1 MVVKFLNNVLRHEL
15 VRHGGAPIAG
25 YKLAHQGC
33 DFLALRV
40 LLARGHLAALG
51 NPVGVGKESDTF
63 PAQVP
68 GGDTVVPKF
77 HRPGR
82 VSYRAAGPK
91 RGHPQHRVAASW
103 LCPSRLS
110 ATKEFAFMWALSTRG
125 FPTSGVCPVPHVPAA
140 YLLPRPPCTTRSF
153 HLHLPRVL
161 GGVALWILVL
171 CWDRSPVGPTGSR
184 LPQFFHFS
192 TSTLGREW
200 SALTQHSYSAIFTH
214 P

>member
-40 LLARGHLAALG
+40 LLARGHIATLG
-51 NPVGVGKESDTF
+51 NHVGVGKESDTF

-82 VSYRAAGPK
+82 VSFRAAGPK

-110 ATKEFAFMWALSTRG
+110 ATKEFAFM
-125 FPTSGVCPVPHVPAA
+125 
-140 YLLPRPPCTTRSF
+140 
-153 HLHLPRVL
+153 
-161 GGVALWILVL
+161 
-171 CWDRSPVGPTGSR
+171 
-184 LPQFFHFS
+184 
-192 TSTLGREW
+192 
-200 SALTQHSYSAIFTH
+200 
-214 P
+214 